1 MHKAKVGRSGGTPER
16 RNRHRLR
23 AVFDTAFA
31 MLEGFFDPA
40 LGWSGLSLQHLIAR
54 LVRDNFPELAD
65 DEVRALVVSLHRAYI
80 ERYPGQ
86 SGHLLRPSELY
97 PGLTPDRVGGPE
109 MRRR

>member
-1 MHKAKVGRSGGTPER
+1 MKVGKSGGTPER
-16 RNRHRLR
+16 RSRHRLR
-23 AVFDTAFA
+23 AVFETAFA

-40 LGWSGLSLQHLIAR
+40 VGWSGLSLQHLIAR
-54 LVRDNFPELAD
+54 LVRENFPELAD

-86 SGHLLRPSELY
+86 SEHLLRPSELY

-109 MRRR
+109 TCRRVR